1 MFIIRIIIVVCCCL
15 LEWSVYAQRDT
26 ISTGEALT
34 MQRCIRLA
42 YSSHTALQIA
52 DLHIRSGNIREQQ
65 AEDKRL
71 PAVYGAL
78 ANGVSL
84 GRGIDPYT
92 NNYINQQIAFSTWNV
107 YSEWSLYDGGEQK
120 IMLDQAQINLQIA
133 QLNRQKIL
141 DQLTIEVL
149 HACLTFLQCEDQM
162 TLAGN
167 QAAVTREEV
176 NRLDLL
182 YKSGAG
188 TPMTLLDMKAQLA
201 KEELAVVHANSLLRS
216 ARHRLGQ
223 LTGLQEWEDIRLA
236 REGFD
241 KIPAP
246 YPLTPEAVTETALR
260 NFASIRIAELSTDY
274 ARKTSAVALS
284 SRKPHITLFARLG
297 TNYSSAA
304 TRQLFGDLITKPTG
318 DLINVNG
325 LSYPV
330 LSQRPEIIT
339 QKLSYFNQFFN
350 NFNANLG
357 VQLTVPLFDAHLA
370 KNKAALAEIGTRE
383 AALSSEAE
391 RKALRNAVEEA
402 FLALTAARERYDAI
416 QVQINALEEA
426 FKITEVRFRETIIP
440 GTEYLAAKNNLLA
453 ARTQL
458 VTARYEYLFCYKVL
472 DFYQGRR

>member
-1 MFIIRIIIVVCCCL
+1 MPFIRIIIVVCCCL
-15 LEWSVYAQRDT
+15 LECLTYAQRDS
-26 ISTGEALT
+26 IAIGQPLT

-42 YSSHTALQIA
+42 YANHTELQIA
-52 DLHIRSGNIREQQ
+52 DLQMQSTNLREQQ
-65 AEDKRL
+65 ITDLRL
-71 PAVYGAL
+71 PVVYGAL

-92 NNYINQQIAFSTWNV
+92 NNYLDQQIAFSTWNV

-120 IMLDQAQINLQIA
+120 RLLDQAQINSQIA

-141 DQLTIEVL
+141 DQLTLEVL

-162 TLAGN
+162 TLASN
-167 QAAVTREEV
+167 QVAVTREEV
-176 NRLDLL
+176 NRLDVV
-182 YKSGAG
+182 YKSGASA
-188 TPMTLLDMKAQLA
+188 PMTLLEMKAQLA
-201 KEELAVVHANSLLRS
+201 KEELAVVYANSYLRQ

-223 LTGLQEWEDIRLA
+223 LTGQQDWEHLQLA
-236 REGFD
+236 REGLD
-241 KIPAP
+241 KMPAS
-246 YPLTPEAVTETALR
+246 YPLTPEAVSEIALR
-260 NFASIRIAELSTDY
+260 NFAAIKIADLSTDY
-274 ARKTSAVALS
+274 AQKATAIALG
-284 SRKPHITLFARLG
+284 SRKPRITLFARLG

-330 LSQRPEIIT
+330 LSQRPEVIT

-350 NFNANLG
+350 NFNANVG

-370 KNKAALAEIGTRE
+370 KNKAALAEIGTKE
-383 AALSSEAE
+383 AAISSEAE
-391 RKALRNAVEEA
+391 RKALLNAVEEA
-402 FLALTAARERYDAI
+402 FLSLTAAKERYDAI

-458 VTARYEYLFCYKVL
+458 VTARYEYLFCYKIL